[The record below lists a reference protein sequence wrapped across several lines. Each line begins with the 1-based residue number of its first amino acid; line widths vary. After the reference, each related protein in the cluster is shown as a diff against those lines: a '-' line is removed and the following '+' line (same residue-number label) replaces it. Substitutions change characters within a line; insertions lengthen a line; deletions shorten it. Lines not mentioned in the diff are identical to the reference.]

1 MFRTANKYCLSH
13 ETKVLKIFD
22 FCAIYKIIIRRQKM
36 QKKKNTG
43 RPPKP
48 LRDRESFGISAYFT
62 HAEFLELQHIALR
75 RQYKSL
81 SKFVKDT
88 LKIGLKGNKEIE
100 RSIEYERNS
109 YRSYAAALSHEI
121 DNILIQDQNLAIPLE
136 TQNSIKKMINTI
148 DQLIARLNK

>member
-1 MFRTANKYCLSH
+1 
-13 ETKVLKIFD
+13 
-22 FCAIYKIIIRRQKM
+22 M
-36 QKKKNTG
+36 QKTKNKG

-48 LRDRESFGISAYFT
+48 LRDRQSFGISAYFT

-100 RSIEYERNS
+100 RSIEHERNS

-121 DNILIQDQNLAIPLE
+121 DNIQIQDQNFAIPLE
-136 TQNSIKKMINTI
+136 TKTSIKRMLNTI
-148 DQLIARLNK
+148 DQLSARLDK